1 MKRVLVVIAIVFGFG
16 AVSLNAVVGLVDVE
30 IGGGIWSPSLSGD
43 VRYDG
48 TTQGS
53 KVDFEDDLD
62 LEADNGVYA
71 YVRID
76 HFVPFLPNVRVEM
89 QNYSADGAKVKN
101 VKFGDKT
108 FSGKVNTDITLN
120 QKDFIFY
127 WGIPGLNA
135 LSAGIIDIELG
146 VDVKQFDGE
155 IKLKDTTKE
164 ESVSFNTPI
173 PMLYGAVLIDI
184 PVIPVGLE
192 ASIKQLGNVVSEK
205 KIKVDVTFLNLVAIK
220 MAAEVGYKEQ
230 NIDIDDSIVDDL
242 NLKLDNKGLFYG
254 LNVKF

>member
-1 MKRVLVVIAIVFGFG
+1 MKKILIAIVMVFGFG
-16 AVSLNAVVGLVDVE
+16 ASSLNAVAGVVDVE
-30 IGGGIWSPSLSGD
+30 IGGGIWSPSISGNMQ
-43 VRYDG
+43 YDG
-48 TTQGS
+48 TTQGTR
-53 KVDFEDDLD
+53 VDFEDDLD
-62 LEADNGVYA
+62 LEADNGAYA

-146 VDVKQFDGE
+146 IDIKQFDAE
-155 IKLKDTTKE
+155 IKLKDTTQE
-164 ESVSFNTPI
+164 ESASFNTPF
-173 PMLYGAVLIDI
+173 PMLYGAVLVDV
-184 PVIPVGLE
+184 PVIPVGFE
-192 ASIKQLGNVVSEK
+192 ASIKQLGSVLSEK
-205 KIKVDVTFLNLVAIK
+205 KIKIDVTFLDLVAIK

-242 NLKLDNKGLFYG
+242 TLKLDNKGLFYG